1 LVQVAPLVARSVA
14 LQAVHSAAS
23 LADPLGGPLDDYL
36 AVRLEGDHWSP
47 AAVSY

>member
-23 LADPLGGPLDDYL
+23 LADPLDDYL